1 MQFKWTFDNVR
12 QELHSP
18 GGTTLTVRVIAQWV
32 QDRIVNRI
40 DLTGPWAGWR
50 LRGQYLKGPNGQ
62 CITAQNLRWM
72 MATHCTGNSTQLGPD
87 GTIQQLALVSEVEP
101 LPSEKHCVEHT

>member
-1 MQFKWTFDNVR
+1 MQFKWTFDSVR

-72 MATHCTGNSTQLGPD
+72 MANSCTENSTPLKSEH
-87 GTIQQLALVSEVEP
+87 TREQLAQTSEVEP
-101 LPSEKHCVEHT
+101 LPREEHCVEHT